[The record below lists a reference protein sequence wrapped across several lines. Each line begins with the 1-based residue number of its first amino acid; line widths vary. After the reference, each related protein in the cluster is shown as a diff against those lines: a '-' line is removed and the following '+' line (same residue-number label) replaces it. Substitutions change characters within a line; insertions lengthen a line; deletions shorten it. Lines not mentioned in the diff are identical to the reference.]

1 MLLSAWQVPWPLSL
15 AACGGSG
22 DSTADTASTA
32 ESTASSTE
40 ATAES
45 TGSGDE
51 AVTLNWALWDKDS
64 TAYWQAL
71 ADGYMESHPNVT
83 IEMTDLGSTDYM
95 TQLATQLAA
104 ATVSWTFC
112 PSRTSPATPT

>member
-1 MLLSAWQVPWPLSL
+1 MRKMQRIAALGLAGAMALSL

-22 DSTADTASTA
+22 DSTASTA

-51 AVTLNWALWDKDS
+51 AVTLTWARLPSGAHW
-64 TAYWQAL
+64 L
-71 ADGYMESHPNVT
+71 
-83 IEMTDLGSTDYM
+83 IL
-95 TQLATQLAA
+95 TQLAIPMSNLTWL
-104 ATVSWTFC
+104 TLV
-112 PSRTSPATPT
+112 PPII

>member
-1 MLLSAWQVPWPLSL
+1 MRKMQKIAALGLAGTMALSL

-45 TGSGDE
+45 SGDE
-51 AVTLNWALWDKDS
+51 AVTLNWALWDLS
-64 TAYWQAL
+64 L
-71 ADGYMESHPNVT
+71 IH
-83 IEMTDLGSTDYM
+83 I
-95 TQLATQLAA
+95 
-104 ATVSWTFC
+104 
-112 PSRTSPATPT
+112 

>member
-1 MLLSAWQVPWPLSL
+1 MRKMQKIAALGLAGTMALIL

-40 ATAES
+40 ATAERHRLRRR
-45 TGSGDE
+45 GCHPDWP
-51 AVTLNWALWDKDS
+51 VDKDS

-83 IEMTDLGSTDYM
+83 IEMTDLLHRLHD
-95 TQLATQLAA
+95 
-104 ATVSWTFC
+104 
-112 PSRTSPATPT
+112 PAGYPAGWRQR

>member
-1 MLLSAWQVPWPLSL
+1 MRKMQKIAALGLAGTMALSL

-45 TGSGDE
+45 SGDE
-51 AVTLNWALWDKDS
+51 AVTLNWALWIRTPRLTGRLWL
-64 TAYWQAL
+64 TAIW
-71 ADGYMESHPNVT
+71 
-83 IEMTDLGSTDYM
+83 
-95 TQLATQLAA
+95 
-104 ATVSWTFC
+104 
-112 PSRTSPATPT
+112 RATPTSPSR

>member
-1 MLLSAWQVPWPLSL
+1 MRKMQRIAALGLAGTMALSL

-22 DSTADTASTA
+22 ASTADSASTA

-64 TAYWQAL
+64 TGRLWLTAIW
-71 ADGYMESHPNVT
+71 
-83 IEMTDLGSTDYM
+83 
-95 TQLATQLAA
+95 
-104 ATVSWTFC
+104 
-112 PSRTSPATPT
+112 RATPTSPSR